1 MDVSTIYIVISEEEY
16 SETIIVR
23 KNNDTFIDL
32 GLAKERV
39 EKVKESINV
48 NNYDYVCKWIETT
61 ANILDKKCVGKW
73 ELFVD
78 QTTNDPEQSHEDNYV
93 EGNAFIRIDK
103 INLFGYPKNVKKAL

>member
-1 MDVSTIYIVISEEEY
+1 MKVAKEYI
-16 SETIIVR
+16 
-23 KNNDTFIDL
+23 NDTNSDC
-32 GLAKERV
+32 
-39 EKVKESINV
+39 
-48 NNYDYVCKWIETT
+48 VCKWVESTIS
-61 ANILDKKCVGKW
+61 NIDKKCVTKW